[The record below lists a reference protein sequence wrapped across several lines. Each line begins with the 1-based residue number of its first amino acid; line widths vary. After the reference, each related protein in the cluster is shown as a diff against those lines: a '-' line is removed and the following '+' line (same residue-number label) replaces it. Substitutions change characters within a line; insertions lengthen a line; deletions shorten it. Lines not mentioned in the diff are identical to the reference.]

1 MSVTSKI
8 KQVWHYVP
16 KRVAA
21 VTVLTAGVIAAVT
34 IPVASNAWGPTRDTF
49 TIEKPADHI
58 AFDSITN
65 NPNYGDERNFLRV
78 RDSDSK
84 YWVAGSNPT
93 GYGNSGKNGWTDTMN
108 MREGHTYDVKLY
120 VHNNAAANLNLV
132 ATNVRAH
139 INLPTKE
146 STFGHQFEI
155 NGYLW
160 ADNAKPQEIWDNI
173 VLKGDEAFHVKVVS
187 QKYYNNL
194 KTEDKGGFDLP
205 NEVYTA
211 KGAGTGAL
219 LGYDQMDGKIPGCF
233 QYSGF
238 VLLKIQPVFQVKPAP
253 SYDVAKTVDKT
264 TANPGDTINYT
275 ITVKNTG
282 NINLTNVKVNDQLP
296 AYYSSAKETVTSKNG
311 STGSIVK
318 GGSITFKQLD
328 VGETATIKISYTIK
342 NKDQLECGTTTI
354 INKVTSSTDQDN
366 TEDNNDNNQTTTTVD
381 KDCTPPPVKKP
392 GYDLVKTVDKTAA
405 NPGDILTYTL
415 TAINTGEVDLTN
427 VKISDKLPDN
437 YQSVGETVIADGGYT
452 GSISKDGLLTIN
464 KLGVG
469 KSATIAISYKL
480 KGVSSFNCGT
490 TIIKNH
496 ASAITD
502 QDKTEDRTD
511 NNDTTTTV
519 NRECQSSYDVAK
531 TVDKTTANPG
541 DTINYTITVKNT
553 GNINLT
559 NVKVNDQLPAY
570 YSSAKETVTSK
581 NGSTGSI
588 VKGGSITFKQLD
600 VGETATIKISYTI
613 KNKDQLECGTTT
625 IINKV
630 TSSTD
635 QDNTEDN
642 NDNNQT
648 TTTVNRECQPGYDV
662 IKTVDKTTANP
673 GDTIKYTITAKN
685 TGNVDLTN
693 VKVTDKLPAVYKK
706 ASEKVTAPS
715 AITGSIVKNGEV
727 TIAKLS
733 VGKSATIDIT
743 YVIKDAKNLP
753 CGTTTIKNHAEG
765 VTDQDNTEDRT
776 DNNDTTTTVDQICTT
791 SFDLVKTVDK
801 TTAKPGDTLTYT
813 LTFKNTGEKALTGVV
828 IRDVLPDKVTL
839 VKDSLKVEPA
849 DTEYTGDLEQG
860 IKIKQVAANDVVS
873 VSFQAIVAE
882 EGKFECG
889 ITKITNT
896 GSATTD
902 ELDKENGNTEDNKVT
917 TEVNKVCTPVT
928 PPVTPPTTPPATTT
942 DDKAVPES
950 PKVIAQTG
958 AGQAIG
964 SVIAIAS
971 LIAAITAYIRSRRY
985 AQGL

>member
-366 TEDNNDNNQTTTTVD
+366 TEDNNDNNQTTTTV
-381 KDCTPPPVKKP
+381 
-392 GYDLVKTVDKTAA
+392 
-405 NPGDILTYTL
+405 
-415 TAINTGEVDLTN
+415 
-427 VKISDKLPDN
+427 
-437 YQSVGETVIADGGYT
+437 
-452 GSISKDGLLTIN
+452 
-464 KLGVG
+464 
-469 KSATIAISYKL
+469 
-480 KGVSSFNCGT
+480 
-490 TIIKNH
+490 
-496 ASAITD
+496 
-502 QDKTEDRTD
+502 
-511 NNDTTTTV
+511 
-519 NRECQSSYDVAK
+519 
-531 TVDKTTANPG
+531 
-541 DTINYTITVKNT
+541 
-553 GNINLT
+553 
-559 NVKVNDQLPAY
+559 
-570 YSSAKETVTSK
+570 
-581 NGSTGSI
+581 
-588 VKGGSITFKQLD
+588 
-600 VGETATIKISYTI
+600 
-613 KNKDQLECGTTT
+613 
-625 IINKV
+625 
-630 TSSTD
+630 
-635 QDNTEDN
+635 
-642 NDNNQT
+642 
-648 TTTVNRECQPGYDV
+648 NRECQPSYDV

-727 TIAKLS
+727 TIAKLP

-813 LTFKNTGEKALTGVV
+813 LTFKNTGEKALAGVV

-873 VSFQAIVAE
+873 VSFQVIVAE

>member
-8 KQVWHYVP
+8 KQIWHYVP
-16 KRVAA
+16 KRIAA

-49 TIEKPADHI
+49 TIKNPADHI
-58 AFDSITN
+58 AFDSITD
-65 NPNYGDERNFLRV
+65 NPNFGDERNFLRV

-120 VHNNAAANLNLV
+120 VHNNAASNLNLV

-146 STFGHQFEI
+146 STYGHQFEI

-173 VLKGDEAFHVKVVS
+173 VLKGDKAFHVKVIS

-194 KTEDKGGFDLP
+194 NTEDQGGFNLP

-211 KGAGTGAL
+211 KGSGTGAL
-219 LGYDQMDGKIPGCF
+219 LGYNQMDGKIPGCF

-238 VLLKIQPVFQVKPAP
+238 VLLKIQPVFQVVPAP
-253 SYDVAKTVDKT
+253 SYDVSKTVDKT

-275 ITVKNTG
+275 INVKNTG

-296 AYYSSAKETVTSKNG
+296 AYYSSASETISSQNG
-311 STGSIVK
+311 HTGSIVK
-318 GGSITFKQLD
+318 GGSVTFNKLN
-328 VGETATIKISYTIK
+328 VGETATIKISYKIK
-342 NKDQLECGTTTI
+342 DKDQLDCGTTTI
-354 INKVTSSTDQDN
+354 TNKVTSSTDQDQ
-366 TEDNNDNNQTTTTVD
+366 TEDDNSNNQATTTVN

-392 GYDLVKTVDKTAA
+392 GYDLVKTVDKTTAK
-405 NPGDILTYTL
+405 PGEVLTYTL
-415 TAINTGEVDLTN
+415 TVINTGEVDLTN
-427 VKISDKLPDN
+427 VKVTDKLPAN
-437 YQSVGETVIADGGYT
+437 YQSVGEAVIADGGYT
-452 GSISKDGLLTIN
+452 GSISKEGQVTIN
-464 KLGVG
+464 KLAVG

-480 KGVSSFNCGT
+480 KNEDSFNCGT
-490 TIIKNH
+490 TTIKNH
-496 ASAITD
+496 ASATTD
-502 QDKTEDRTD
+502 QDQSEDNNG

-519 NRECQSSYDVAK
+519 NRDCAPSYDVSK

-541 DTINYTITVKNT
+541 DTINYTINVKNT

-570 YSSAKETVTSK
+570 YSSASETISSQ
-581 NGSTGSI
+581 NGHTGSI
-588 VKGGSITFKQLD
+588 VKGGSVTFNKLN
-600 VGETATIKISYTI
+600 VGETATIKISYKI
-613 KNKDQLECGTTT
+613 KDKDQLDCGTTT
-625 IINKV
+625 ITNKV

-635 QDNTEDN
+635 QDQTEDDN
-642 NDNNQT
+642 SNNQT
-648 TTTVNRECQPGYDV
+648 TTTVNRVCTPGYDV
-662 IKTVDKTTANP
+662 IKTVDKTTAKP

-685 TGNVDLTN
+685 NGNIDLTN
-693 VKVTDKLPAVYKK
+693 VKITDKLPAVYQK
-706 ASEKVTAPS
+706 ASEQVTAPS
-715 AITGSIVKNGEV
+715 TVTGSIVKDGEV
-727 TIAKLS
+727 TIAKLPA
-733 VGKSATIDIT
+733 GKSATITIT

-753 CGTTTIKNHAEG
+753 CGTTTIKNHAQGTTNE
-765 VTDQDNTEDRT
+765 DQTEDRT
-776 DNNDTTTTVDQICTT
+776 DNNDVTTTVNRTCTT
-791 SFDLVKTVDK
+791 SYDLVKTVDK

-828 IRDVLPDKVTL
+828 IRDVLPEKVTL
-839 VKDSLKVEPA
+839 VKDSLKIEPA
-849 DTEYTGDLEQG
+849 ETKYTGDLEQG
-860 IKIKQVAANDVVS
+860 IKIDQVDAGDVVVITFQATVAAEADL
-873 VSFQAIVAE
+873 
-882 EGKFECG
+882 ECG
-889 ITKITNT
+889 NTNITNT
-896 GSATTD
+896 GSATTN
-902 ELDKENGNTEDNKVT
+902 EVEKENGNTEDNHVT
-917 TEVNKVCTPVT
+917 TVVSKTCTPVT
-928 PPVTPPTTPPATTT
+928 PPVTPPTTTESTTN
-942 DDKAVPES
+942 DQAIPES

-971 LIAAITAYIRSRRY
+971 LAAAITAYIRSRKY